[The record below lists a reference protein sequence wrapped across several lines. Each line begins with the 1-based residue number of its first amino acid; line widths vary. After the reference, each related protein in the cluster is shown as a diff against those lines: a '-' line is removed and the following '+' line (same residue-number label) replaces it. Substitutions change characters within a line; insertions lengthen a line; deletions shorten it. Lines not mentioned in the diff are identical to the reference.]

1 MQAMNCLIVEDES
14 LAATVIADYI
24 RQVPGLHL
32 VDICESAEEA
42 GSIIHQHKI
51 DLIFLDINLPGLSG
65 MDFIK
70 TLKSPVQVILITAYH
85 EHALDAFRLNVT
97 DYLLKPVDISS
108 FLQSVDKALERFK
121 YMQSY
126 PMHKIFYVISERK
139 KIKIKTESVQSS
151 IKILSETFSN
161 IPHWVT
167 CLITIN
173 INISYG
179 FIACELIRRKHWI
192 IRIQRIH
199 TQKPTQS
206 IIIYPHPII
215 LLISFSLHLRI
226 AFLAIKSETVR
237 RPKKGFHAVHFGYR
251 IGNMA

>member
-97 DYLLKPVDISS
+97 DYLLKPVDISA

-139 KIKIKTESVQSS
+139 KIKIKTEDIIYLESMKDNLNIHTTERDVITKMS
-151 IKILSETFSN
+151 ISDMEEQLFGL
-161 IPHWVT
+161 HF
-167 CLITIN
+167 L
-173 INISYG
+173 
-179 FIACELIRRKHWI
+179 
-192 IRIQRIH
+192 RIH
-199 TQKPTQS
+199 KSFIVNIDKITAYSSSTIELGS
-206 IIIYPHPII
+206 VMLPIGRTYI
-215 LLISFSLHLRI
+215 EQVTEVLQQQNR
-226 AFLAIKSETVR
+226 
-237 RPKKGFHAVHFGYR
+237 
-251 IGNMA
+251 